1 VLGDSDLR
9 GLILVQVLEAPLHA
23 CADCGAEGLTGQDIM
38 SLVVIAGVF
47 LNHSRGPKLLK
58 LLVEIKVDG
67 INLRLSLLLSL
78 GLLLFAFL
86 LDVIPQ
92 ANLALEVV

>member
-1 VLGDSDLR
+1 
-9 GLILVQVLEAPLHA
+9 
-23 CADCGAEGLTGQDIM
+23 M
-38 SLVVIAGVF
+38 SLVVIGGVF